1 MDYNGKLLARAR
13 ERLARLREEN
23 AAEQRRRTAEA
34 YARLPRLRELD
45 RELRMQMIELA
56 RLAMDRSAAAKERL
70 ASLRD
75 ENLALQAER
84 AELLVSA
91 GFPADYTDEIY
102 SCPDCHDTGIKGT
115 GICHC
120 LKKLYKRELTDE
132 LSTLLHGGQESFERF
147 DLGWYDAAP
156 DTVTGESPREC
167 MSLICDTCRE
177 YAKNFGKGSAN
188 LIFMGGPGLGKTYLS
203 ACIARVVAERGCSVA
218 YESAAAALSAFETQ
232 RFSRDGEESA
242 AAASRVREY
251 LGCDLMILDD
261 LGTEMVTSFS
271 VSALYQLIN
280 TRLNSAKPTIIST
293 NCTMDELERKY
304 GPQIMS
310 RLEGEYL
317 LLTFHG
323 RDIRLQRKERGI

>member
-1 MDYNGKLLARAR
+1 
-13 ERLARLREEN
+13 
-23 AAEQRRRTAEA
+23 
-34 YARLPRLRELD
+34 
-45 RELRMQMIELA
+45 
-56 RLAMDRSAAAKERL
+56 
-70 ASLRD
+70 
-75 ENLALQAER
+75 
-84 AELLVSA
+84 
-91 GFPADYTDEIY
+91 
-102 SCPDCHDTGIKGT
+102 
-115 GICHC
+115 
-120 LKKLYKRELTDE
+120 
-132 LSTLLHGGQESFERF
+132 
-147 DLGWYDAAP
+147 
-156 DTVTGESPREC
+156 

-280 TRLNSAKPTIIST
+280 TRLNSARPTIIST

>member
-45 RELRMQMIELA
+45 RELRTQMIELA

-120 LKKLYKRELTDE
+120 LKILYKRELTDE
-132 LSTLLHGGQESFERF
+132 NLASLAQHTLFTGGQTAV
-147 DLGWYDAAP
+147 LIAAP
-156 DTVTGESPREC
+156 QVT
-167 MSLICDTCRE
+167 D
-177 YAKNFGKGSAN
+177 
-188 LIFMGGPGLGKTYLS
+188 YLS
-203 ACIARVVAERGCSVA
+203 DLVNIARTQSFLVGLVAAGPVA
-218 YESAAAALSAFETQ
+218 GLFHIGLTQ
-232 RFSRDGEESA
+232 NGE
-242 AAASRVREY
+242 
-251 LGCDLMILDD
+251 DL
-261 LGTEMVTSFS
+261 
-271 VSALYQLIN
+271 
-280 TRLNSAKPTIIST
+280 
-293 NCTMDELERKY
+293 
-304 GPQIMS
+304 
-310 RLEGEYL
+310 
-317 LLTFHG
+317 
-323 RDIRLQRKERGI
+323 